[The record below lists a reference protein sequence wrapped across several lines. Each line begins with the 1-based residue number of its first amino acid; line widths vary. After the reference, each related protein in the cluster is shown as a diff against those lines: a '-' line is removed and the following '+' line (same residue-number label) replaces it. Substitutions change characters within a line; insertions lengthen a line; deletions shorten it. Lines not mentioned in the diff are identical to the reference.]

1 MKTLFGALIFGLTCF
16 ILGMVVMSN
25 VDRARGLKPS
35 GTVTQ
40 VAQPGGVDLIAPQ
53 GPVTVDFTNQ
63 PLWAYGFE
71 RRPEPGEKAQP
82 QAAPNRRLRPSEPEE
97 AQTRPRR
104 LEGSTATYSLL
115 DVRDGQ
121 NVIDWHPQDHPPMP
135 DIIKHGPRA
144 LGDKTRG
151 CGSCHLPNGH
161 GRPENAA
168 PAALPKEYFIRQI
181 RDFRAGRRYTADPR
195 KPNTNTMID
204 LARAMS
210 EEEIQQA
217 ADYFGAIP
225 WSKRVRVVE
234 SALVPKTRI
243 AGNLFL
249 ATDEALSEPI
259 GGRIIEVPEDE
270 ERTEQFRDPRVGF
283 VAYVPPGSLERG
295 RALVD
300 LGGMTVVNNQI
311 VQGKT
316 TACTACHGLDLMG
329 VADVPPIAGR
339 SPSYIAR
346 QLFDIQ
352 QGTRNGPNV
361 QLMKLVVARLTPED
375 MVDVSAYVASRFPT
389 VRPAGP
395 LVSLR

>member
-1 MKTLFGALIFGLTCF
+1 MKTTFGDLIFGLTCF
-16 ILGMVVMSN
+16 ILGLVVMSN
-25 VDRARGLKPS
+25 LDRARGPKPS
-35 GTVTQ
+35 GSETR
-40 VAQPGGVDLIAPQ
+40 VAQPGGVDLTAPRV
-53 GPVTVDFTNQ
+53 PAAVDFTNQ

-71 RRPEPGEKAQP
+71 RRPEPGEQAQP
-82 QAAPNRRLRPSEPEE
+82 QAPPNRRLRPNEPEE
-97 AQTRPRR
+97 EQTRKRTLP
-104 LEGSTATYSLL
+104 GSTASYSFL

-135 DIIKHGPRA
+135 DIIRHGPKS
-144 LGDKTRG
+144 LGDRTRG
-151 CGSCHLPNGH
+151 CGSCHLPNGM

-168 PAALPKEYFIRQI
+168 PAALPKEYVLRQL
-181 RDFRAGRRYTADPR
+181 RDFRDGRRASADPR
-195 KPNTNTMID
+195 KPNTNTMVD

-210 EEEIQQA
+210 ETEMQLA
-217 ADYFGAIP
+217 ADYFAAMS
-225 WSKRVRVVE
+225 WSKRVRAVE

-249 ATDEALSEPI
+249 ATGAALTEPI
-259 GGRIIEVPEDE
+259 AGRIIEVPEDE
-270 ERTEQFRDPRVGF
+270 ERTEKFRDPRVGF

-300 LGGMTVVNNQI
+300 LGGMTIVNNQI
-311 VQGKT
+311 MQGRT

-375 MVDVSAYVASRFPT
+375 MVDVSAYVASRFPP
-389 VRPAGP
+389 VRQAAP
-395 LVSLR
+395 LVSQR

>member
-1 MKTLFGALIFGLTCF
+1 MRTTFSELIFGATCF

-35 GTVTQ
+35 GTATQ
-40 VAQPGGVDLIAPQ
+40 LAQPGGVDLTAPQ
-53 GPVTVDFTNQ
+53 APVAVNFANQ

-82 QAAPNRRLRPSEPEE
+82 QAPPNRRLRPNEPEE
-97 AQTRPRR
+97 EQTRKRT
-104 LEGSTATYSLL
+104 LEGSTASYSFL

-121 NVIDWHPQDHPPMP
+121 NVIDWHSQDHPPMP
-135 DIIKHGPRA
+135 DIIRHGPKG
-144 LGDKTRG
+144 LGDRTRG
-151 CGSCHLPNGH
+151 CGSCHLPNGM

-168 PAALPKEYFIRQI
+168 PAALPKEYFLRQL
-181 RDFRAGRRYTADPR
+181 RDFRDGRRTSADPR

-210 EEEIQQA
+210 ETEMQQA
-217 ADYFGAIP
+217 ADYFAAIP

-234 SALVPKTRI
+234 SAMVPKTRI

-249 ATDEALSEPI
+249 VTDAALTEPI
-259 GGRIIEVPEDE
+259 AGRIIEVPEDE
-270 ERTEQFRDPRVGF
+270 ERTEKFRDPRVGF
-283 VAYVPPGSLERG
+283 VAYAPPGSLERG

-352 QGTRNGPNV
+352 QGTRNGPNL

-375 MVDVSAYVASRFPT
+375 MVDVAAYVASRFPP
-389 VRPAGP
+389 VRPAAS
-395 LVSLR
+395 LVSQR